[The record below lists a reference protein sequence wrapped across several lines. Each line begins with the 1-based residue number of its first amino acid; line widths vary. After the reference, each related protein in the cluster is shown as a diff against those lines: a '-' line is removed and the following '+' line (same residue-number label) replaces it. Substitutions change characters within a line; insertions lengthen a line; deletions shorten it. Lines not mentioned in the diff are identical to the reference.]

1 MKKKVA
7 SLFSKCHAGQ
17 SSFAMCSYL
26 WHEHINNLYTTTLF
40 FFVHFHCIFHSIP
53 FHIHTC
59 VASVFWLR
67 RVSYNLEALFL
78 IICVFLIDFWGF
90 VSLNLNKKKSLF
102 FIFFVRLLCM
112 LSSSAHVPSK
122 ILWLYARNENISLV
136 VNSFGYK
143 WGKVFI
149 LSSYDDY

>member
-26 WHEHINNLYTTTLF
+26 WHEHINNAI
-40 FFVHFHCIFHSIP
+40 HFHCIFHSIP

-90 VSLNLNKKKSLF
+90 VSLNHNKKNLFSL
-102 FIFFVRLLCM
+102 FFVRLLYM
-112 LSSSAHVPSK
+112 LSSRAHVPSK
-122 ILWLYARNENISLV
+122 ILWLYASNENISLV
-136 VNSFGYK
+136 VNRFLGK
-143 WGKVFI
+143 WSCAFI
-149 LSSYDDY
+149 LSGFGAWLERL